1 LKIEQKM
8 GYARILIAVGALM
21 CAAAGCKPKTTEN
34 EDTNLA
40 RQVFAKETNR
50 VEVMT
55 LTERD
60 FHKQVISNG
69 RLEAA
74 RRAVLSFAGSGRISA
89 VNVANGARV
98 AQGQTLASLDTEDT
112 SLALE
117 RARLAWDK
125 ARLDLIDKMLDF
137 DYQPDADTAAIPDE
151 TMRII
156 YLRSGYLDARHALE
170 SARLAHQRSTL
181 RAPFAGKVADVK
193 GKVWEQASGEFC
205 TVIDDATFNV
215 QFPVLETEI
224 GFIAVGRPVKV
235 YSFNDPD
242 NVVTGRITALNPTV
256 DQHGQIQVTAQ
267 IAGNGKM
274 IDGMNVRV
282 MAEEVVPRQLVVPKT
297 AVVQRDGLEVLF
309 RYADGKTVW
318 TYVHVTASNSTEHVV
333 APNIERG
340 ADLNVGDVVITSG
353 NLNLG
358 GGTDVEINQ

>member
-1 LKIEQKM
+1 MKM
-8 GYARILIAVGALM
+8 GYARLTIAALALV
-21 CAAAGCKPKTTEN
+21 CAAAGCREKTTVNEA

-40 RQVFAKETNR
+40 RQVFAKETNP

-55 LTERD
+55 LTQRD
-60 FHKQVISNG
+60 FHKQVVSNG
-69 RLEAA
+69 RLEAS
-74 RRAVLSFAGSGRISA
+74 RRAVLSFAGGGRIAA
-89 VNVANGARV
+89 VNVTNGTRV
-98 AQGQTLASLDTEDT
+98 GAGQVLASLDTED
-112 SLALE
+112 SALALE

-125 ARLDLIDKMLDF
+125 AQLDLVDKMLDF
-137 DYQPDADTAAIPDE
+137 NYQPDDDTVTIPDE

-170 SARLAHQRSTL
+170 TARLTHERSTL
-181 RAPFAGKVADVK
+181 KAPFAGKVADVK
-193 GKVWEQASGEFC
+193 GKAWEQASGQFC

-235 YSFNDPD
+235 HSYNDPE

-256 DQHGQIQVTAQ
+256 DQHGQILVTAQ

-282 MAEEVVPRQLVVPKT
+282 MAEEVVPGQLVVPKT

-309 RYADGKTVW
+309 RYVNGKTVW

-333 APNIERG
+333 AANIDRG
-340 ADLNVGDVVITSG
+340 ADLNVGDVIITSG

-358 GGTDVEINQ
+358 GDTPVEIVNN

>member
-1 LKIEQKM
+1 MRAFLF
-8 GYARILIAVGALM
+8 ILFCLV
-21 CAAAGCKPKTTEN
+21 AGCKGKTKEG

-40 RQVFAKETNR
+40 RQVFAAETNP

-55 LTERD
+55 LTESD

-69 RLEAA
+69 RLEAS
-74 RRAVLSFAGSGRISA
+74 RRAVLSFAGGGRIAA

-98 AQGQTLASLDTEDT
+98 TRGQVLASLDTED
-112 SLALE
+112 SALALE
-117 RARLAWDK
+117 RARLTYDK
-125 ARLDLIDKMLDF
+125 ARLDLADRLLDF
-137 DYQPDADTAAIPDE
+137 DYQPDVDTASIPDA

-170 SARLAHQRSTL
+170 TARLTHERATL

-193 GKVWEQASGEFC
+193 RKAWEQGGGEFC

-235 YSFNDPD
+235 YSFNDQD

-256 DQHGQIQVTAQ
+256 DQRGQILVTAQ

-282 MAEEVVPRQLVVPKT
+282 MSEEVVPRQLVVPKT

-309 RYADGKTVW
+309 RYVDGKTVW
-318 TYVHVTASNSTEHVV
+318 TYVHVMASNSTEHVV
-333 APNIERG
+333 APNLERG
-340 ADLNVGDVVITSG
+340 ADLNVGDVIITSG

-358 GGTDVEINQ
+358 DGTDVQLQIEN